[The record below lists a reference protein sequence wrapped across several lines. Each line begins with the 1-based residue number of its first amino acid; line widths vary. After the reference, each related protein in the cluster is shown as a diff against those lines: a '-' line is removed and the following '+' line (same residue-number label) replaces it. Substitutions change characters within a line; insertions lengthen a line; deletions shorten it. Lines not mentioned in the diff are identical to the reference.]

1 MKPTIMFL
9 LAVFVCGSTHAQST
23 SRIQYLANEGVMVTH
38 EQTKILIDPLF
49 NNSYGQY
56 QLVPDDVRAA
66 MFAGDAPFEQV
77 DAAFVS
83 HFHGDHFSAED
94 MHRLLLAQEDMRLY
108 APMQAVTALR
118 ETPGADD
125 GAVFERV
132 VGLDLEYG
140 DTPMRIET
148 DGLLI
153 EAVHIPHS
161 GWPTARTDV
170 QNLAFRI
177 TLNNNSTVLHMG
189 DADARI
195 VHFAADEEYW
205 EERPIDMAL
214 PPYWFF
220 ASEDG
225 VEILEDRMDVRHAI
239 GVHVPDSFSNPA
251 NIPDE
256 LLGIDLFTLPGEGR
270 RFKGSQ

>member
-1 MKPTIMFL
+1 MKPSILFL
-9 LAVFVCGSTHAQST
+9 LVIVAGGVAHGQST
-23 SRIQYLANEGVMVTH
+23 SRIQYLANEGVMVTD

-56 QLVPDDVRAA
+56 QMVPDDVRAA
-66 MFAGDAPFEQV
+66 MFAGETPFERV
-77 DAAFVS
+77 NAAFVS
-83 HFHGDHFSAED
+83 HFHGDHFSPED
-94 MHRLLLAQEDMRLY
+94 MLRLLHAQTGMRLY
-108 APMQAVTALR
+108 APAQAVAALR
-118 ETPGADD
+118 EVSGADD
-125 GAVFERV
+125 ASIFDRV

-140 DTPMRIET
+140 DSPVRIEW
-148 DGLLI
+148 DRLLI

-170 QNLAFRI
+170 QNLAFRV
-177 TLNNNSTVLHMG
+177 TLNDTSTVLHLG

-205 EERPIDMAL
+205 EERAIDMAL

-225 VEILEDRMDVRHAI
+225 LEILEDRIDVRRAI
-239 GVHVPDSFSNPA
+239 GIHVPDSFSNAA
-251 NIPDE
+251 NIPED
-256 LLGIDLFTLPGEGR
+256 LLGVDLFTLPGEGR